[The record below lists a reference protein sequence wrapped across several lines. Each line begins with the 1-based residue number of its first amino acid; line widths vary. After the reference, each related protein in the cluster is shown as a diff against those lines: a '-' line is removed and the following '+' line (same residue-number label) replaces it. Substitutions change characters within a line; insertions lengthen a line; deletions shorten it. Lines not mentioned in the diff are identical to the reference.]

1 MFSRDTLLPLVLVV
15 LLKYHGTDQKPP
27 AKTSS
32 ITGTRSLDLVG
43 SGVASFI
50 QRHTTAADHHH
61 QTMTTTTIQ
70 LVINGNQVEGTMS
83 QLAQMLGIASDVM
96 VQKIAPVTI
105 TQEEKS
111 VKFVEFFGAT
121 LESHIKGG
129 KLFVSELNKLR
140 HQGNDYRA
148 MIRLYH
154 DLVDAPTKGWAK
166 RRQLLL
172 TTSAIWRYT
181 FKVNKGGLK
190 YKIAAVTECDDCGE
204 FAKSMVE
211 RMIAEKL
218 WVA

>member
-1 MFSRDTLLPLVLVV
+1 M
-15 LLKYHGTDQKPP
+15 
-27 AKTSS
+27 
-32 ITGTRSLDLVG
+32 
-43 SGVASFI
+43 ASFI
-50 QRHTTAADHHH
+50 QRRTTDAAHHPR
-61 QTMTTTTIQ
+61 QMTNATIQ

-83 QLAQMLGIASDVM
+83 QLAQMLGIPSDVM

-190 YKIAAVTECDDCGE
+190 YQIKAVTECDDCGE

>member
-1 MFSRDTLLPLVLVV
+1 MFSRDTFLPSVLVV
-15 LLKYHGTDQKPP
+15 PLRYHQTTPKPSP
-27 AKTSS
+27 KTSS

-61 QTMTTTTIQ
+61 PRPMNTIQ
-70 LVINGNQVEGTMS
+70 VLINGNQVEGQIDQIAQILGMVSNT
-83 QLAQMLGIASDVM
+83 LAQPV
-96 VQKIAPVTI
+96 APVVLN
-105 TQEEKS
+105 QEQKS

-121 LESHIKGG
+121 LETHIKGG
-129 KLFVSELNKLR
+129 KLFVSELNRLR
-140 HQGNDYRA
+140 HNGNDYRA

-154 DLVDAPTKGWAK
+154 DLVDAPTEGWAK
-166 RRQLLL
+166 RRKLLL

-181 FKVNKGGLK
+181 FKNKKGK
-190 YKIAAVTECDDCGE
+190 YQIAADTSCDDCGE

-218 WVA
+218 WV

>member
-1 MFSRDTLLPLVLVV
+1 MLVV
-15 LLKYHGTDQKPP
+15 LLKYSKQDAKPP
-27 AKTSS
+27 AVDSLHS
-32 ITGTRSLDLVG
+32 GTRSLDLTG
-43 SGVASFI
+43 SDVASFT
-50 QRHTTAADHHH
+50 QRRTTDADHHPR
-61 QTMTTTTIQ
+61 QMTNTTMQ
-70 LVINGNQVEGTMS
+70 VVINGNTVEGTPS
-83 QLAQMLGIASDVM
+83 QLAQLIQNFGNITDVM
-96 VQKIAPVTI
+96 VQPVVLN
-105 TQEEKS
+105 QEQKS
-111 VKFVEFFGAT
+111 IKFVEFFGAT

-190 YKIAAVTECDDCGE
+190 YKIDAVTECEDCGE

>member
-1 MFSRDTLLPLVLVV
+1 LVLVV
-15 LLKYHGTDQKPP
+15 LLGYHGTDQKPP
-27 AKTSS
+27 AKTSFT
-32 ITGTRSLDLVG
+32 TGTRSLDLSG

-50 QRHTTAADHHH
+50 QRRTTDAARHPR
-61 QTMTTTTIQ
+61 QMTNATIQ
-70 LVINGNQVEGTMS
+70 LVINGNQVEGTMLE
-83 QLAQMLGIASDVM
+83 LAQMLGIASDVM
-96 VQKIAPVTI
+96 VQKVAPVVLN
-105 TQEEKS
+105 QEEKS

>member
-1 MFSRDTLLPLVLVV
+1 MLVV
-15 LLKYHGTDQKPP
+15 PLGYHGSWQNPP
-27 AKTSS
+27 TKTSS
-32 ITGTRSLDLVG
+32 ITGTIPIDVPPRR
-43 SGVASFI
+43 VAYFI
-50 QRHTTAADHHH
+50 QRRTTDAAHHPR
-61 QTMTTTTIQ
+61 QMTNATIQ

-83 QLAQMLGIASDVM
+83 QLAQMLGIPSDVM

-121 LESHIKGG
+121 LETYIKGG

-154 DLVDAPTKGWAK
+154 DLVDAPTAGWAK

-181 FKVNKGGLK
+181 FKTKKGK
-190 YKIAAVTECDDCGE
+190 YQIAAVTECDDCGE
-204 FAKSMVE
+204 FAKAMVE

>member
-1 MFSRDTLLPLVLVV
+1 MAAGKNRCLVTVSKVAQSPSTYPVVVWHHSFNGTPLM
-15 LLKYHGTDQKPP
+15 PP
-27 AKTSS
+27 TN
-32 ITGTRSLDLVG
+32 TR
-43 SGVASFI
+43 
-50 QRHTTAADHHH
+50 QMTNTTM
-61 QTMTTTTIQ
+61 QV
-70 LVINGNQVEGTMS
+70 VINGNTVEGTPS
-83 QLAQMLGIASDVM
+83 QLAQLIQNFGNITDVM
-96 VQKIAPVTI
+96 VQPVLLN
-105 TQEEKS
+105 QEEKS

-121 LESHIKGG
+121 LETYIKGG

-181 FKVNKGGLK
+181 FKSNKGGLK
-190 YKIAAVTECDDCGE
+190 YQIKAVTECDDCGE
-204 FAKSMVE
+204 FAKAMVD

>member
-1 MFSRDTLLPLVLVV
+1 MQV
-15 LLKYHGTDQKPP
+15 
-27 AKTSS
+27 
-32 ITGTRSLDLVG
+32 
-43 SGVASFI
+43 
-50 QRHTTAADHHH
+50 
-61 QTMTTTTIQ
+61 
-70 LVINGNQVEGTMS
+70 VINGNTVEGTPS
-83 QLAQMLGIASDVM
+83 QLAQLIQNFGNITDVM
-96 VQKIAPVTI
+96 VQPVLLN
-105 TQEEKS
+105 QEEKS

-154 DLVDAPTKGWAK
+154 DLVDAPTAGWAK

-181 FKVNKGGLK
+181 FKSNKGGLK
-190 YKIAAVTECDDCGE
+190 YQIKAVTECDDCGE
-204 FAKSMVE
+204 FAKSMVD

>member
-1 MFSRDTLLPLVLVV
+1 LVLVV
-15 LLKYHGTDQKPP
+15 PLRYHQTTPKPA

-50 QRHTTAADHHH
+50 QRRTTDADHHPRPMTNA
-61 QTMTTTTIQ
+61 TMQ
-70 LVINGNQVEGTMS
+70 VVINGNTIEGTAS
-83 QLAQMLGIASDVM
+83 QIAQIIGNFSDVM
-96 VQKIAPVTI
+96 VQPVAPVTI

-154 DLVDAPTKGWAK
+154 DLVNAPTKGWAK

-181 FKVNKGGLK
+181 FKTKKGGLK

-204 FAKSMVE
+204 FAKAMVN

-218 WVA
+218 WV

>member
-1 MFSRDTLLPLVLVV
+1 MW
-15 LLKYHGTDQKPP
+15 
-27 AKTSS
+27 
-32 ITGTRSLDLVG
+32 VG

-50 QRHTTAADHHH
+50 QRRTTDAAHHPKIM
-61 QTMTTTTIQ
+61 QTLETVTITNNGATISMTGDYTQ
-70 LVINGNQVEGTMS
+70 
-83 QLAQMLGIASDVM
+83 IANFLIGLS
-96 VQKIAPVTI
+96 KATAESTPVTI

-111 VKFVEFFGAT
+111 IKFVEFFGAT

>member
-1 MFSRDTLLPLVLVV
+1 VWHHSFNGTPLLP
-15 LLKYHGTDQKPP
+15 
-27 AKTSS
+27 
-32 ITGTRSLDLVG
+32 
-43 SGVASFI
+43 
-50 QRHTTAADHHH
+50 
-61 QTMTTTTIQ
+61 TTTTRPMTNATMQ
-70 LVINGNQVEGTMS
+70 LVINGNTVEGTAS
-83 QLAQMLGIASDVM
+83 QIAQLMQQMGIISDTM
-96 VQKIAPVTI
+96 VQPVAPVTI

>member
-1 MFSRDTLLPLVLVV
+1 MQV
-15 LLKYHGTDQKPP
+15 
-27 AKTSS
+27 
-32 ITGTRSLDLVG
+32 
-43 SGVASFI
+43 
-50 QRHTTAADHHH
+50 
-61 QTMTTTTIQ
+61 
-70 LVINGNQVEGTMS
+70 VINGNTVEGTPS
-83 QLAQMLGIASDVM
+83 QLAQLIQNFGNITDVM
-96 VQKIAPVTI
+96 VQPVVLN
-105 TQEEKS
+105 QEQKS
-111 VKFVEFFGAT
+111 IKFVEFFGAT

-190 YKIAAVTECDDCGE
+190 YKIDAVTECEDCGE

>member
-1 MFSRDTLLPLVLVV
+1 LVLVV

-27 AKTSS
+27 AKTSFT
-32 ITGTRSLDLVG
+32 TGTRSLDLVG
-43 SGVASFI
+43 SGGAYFH
-50 QRHTTAADHHH
+50 QRRTTDAAHHH
-61 QTMTTTTIQ
+61 KIMQTLETVTITNNGATISMTGDYTQIANF
-70 LVINGNQVEGTMS
+70 LIGLS
-83 QLAQMLGIASDVM
+83 QAT
-96 VQKIAPVTI
+96 VQPAPVAI

>member
-1 MFSRDTLLPLVLVV
+1 MLVV

-27 AKTSS
+27 AKTSFT
-32 ITGTRSLDLVG
+32 TGTRSLDLVG

-50 QRHTTAADHHH
+50 QRRTTDAAHHH

-70 LVINGNQVEGTMS
+70 LVINGNQVEGTMLE
-83 QLAQMLGIASDVM
+83 LAQMLGINSDVM

-218 WVA
+218 WK

>member
-1 MFSRDTLLPLVLVV
+1 MALIKNRQKKPVSPLAQSPVAFALPIRHSYLNGTPLLP
-15 LLKYHGTDQKPP
+15 
-27 AKTSS
+27 
-32 ITGTRSLDLVG
+32 
-43 SGVASFI
+43 
-50 QRHTTAADHHH
+50 
-61 QTMTTTTIQ
+61 TTTTRPMTNATIQ
-70 LVINGNQVEGTMS
+70 LVINGNQVEGTMLE
-83 QLAQMLGIASDVM
+83 LAQMLGIASDVM
-96 VQKIAPVTI
+96 VQKVAPVVLN
-105 TQEEKS
+105 QEEKS

-154 DLVDAPTKGWAK
+154 DLVDAPTAGWAK

-181 FKVNKGGLK
+181 FKKHSSGLK
-190 YKIAAVTECDDCGE
+190 YQIKAVTECDDCGE
-204 FAKSMVE
+204 FAKSMVD

>member
-1 MFSRDTLLPLVLVV
+1 MFSRDTFLPLVLVV
-15 LLKYHGTDQKPP
+15 PLRYHQTTPEPP
-27 AKTSS
+27 PKTSS

-50 QRHTTAADHHH
+50 QRHTTDADHHPRP
-61 QTMTTTTIQ
+61 MNTIQ
-70 LVINGNQVEGTMS
+70 LVINGNQVEGEAS
-83 QLAQMLGIASDVM
+83 QLAQILGM
-96 VQKIAPVTI
+96 VSNTLAQPVAPVTI

-154 DLVDAPTKGWAK
+154 DLVNAPTKGWAK

-181 FKVNKGGLK
+181 FKTKKGGLK
-190 YKIAAVTECDDCGE
+190 YKIAAVTECEDCGE
-204 FAKSMVE
+204 FAKAMVN

-218 WVA
+218 WV

>member
-1 MFSRDTLLPLVLVV
+1 LFSRDTLLPLVLVV
-15 LLKYHGTDQKPP
+15 LLRYHQTTPKPP
-27 AKTSS
+27 PKTSS

-50 QRHTTAADHHH
+50 QRHATDADHH
-61 QTMTTTTIQ
+61 TRPMNTIQ
-70 LVINGNQVEGTMS
+70 VLINGNQVEGQIDQIAQILGMVSNT
-83 QLAQMLGIASDVM
+83 LAV
-96 VQKIAPVTI
+96 APVVLN
-105 TQEEKS
+105 QEQKS

-121 LESHIKGG
+121 LETHIKGG

-140 HQGNDYRA
+140 HQGKDYRA

-154 DLVDAPTKGWAK
+154 DLVNAPTKGWAK

-190 YKIAAVTECDDCGE
+190 YKIAAVTECEDCGE
-204 FAKSMVE
+204 FAKSMVD
-211 RMIAEKL
+211 RMIVEKL

>member
-1 MFSRDTLLPLVLVV
+1 M
-15 LLKYHGTDQKPP
+15 
-27 AKTSS
+27 
-32 ITGTRSLDLVG
+32 
-43 SGVASFI
+43 
-50 QRHTTAADHHH
+50 TA
-61 QTMTTTTIQ
+61 TIQ
-70 LVINGNQVEGTMS
+70 VVINGNTVEGT
-83 QLAQMLGIASDVM
+83 LAQIAQIIGTFSDAM
-96 VQKIAPVTI
+96 VQPIAPVTI

-121 LESHIKGG
+121 LDSHIKGG

-140 HQGNDYRA
+140 HQGKDYRA
-148 MIRLYH
+148 MIRLYR

-190 YKIAAVTECDDCGE
+190 YKIAAVTECEDCGE
-204 FAKSMVE
+204 FAKAMVD

-218 WVA
+218 WV

>member
-1 MFSRDTLLPLVLVV
+1 M
-15 LLKYHGTDQKPP
+15 
-27 AKTSS
+27 
-32 ITGTRSLDLVG
+32 
-43 SGVASFI
+43 ASFI
-50 QRHTTAADHHH
+50 QRRTTDAAHHPR
-61 QTMTTTTIQ
+61 QMTNATIQ
-70 LVINGNQVEGTMS
+70 LVINGNQVEGTMLE
-83 QLAQMLGIASDVM
+83 LAQMLGIASDVM
-96 VQKIAPVTI
+96 VQKVAPVVLN
-105 TQEEKS
+105 QEEKS

-121 LESHIKGG
+121 LETYIKGG

-154 DLVDAPTKGWAK
+154 DLVDAPTAGWAK

-181 FKVNKGGLK
+181 FKKHSSGLK
-190 YKIAAVTECDDCGE
+190 YQIKAVTECDDCGE
-204 FAKSMVE
+204 FAKSMVD

>member
-1 MFSRDTLLPLVLVV
+1 MFSRDTLLPSLLVV
-15 LLKYHGTDQKPP
+15 PLGYQQTTLKPP
-27 AKTSS
+27 PKTSS
-32 ITGTRSLDLVG
+32 ITGTRSLVWVG

-50 QRHTTAADHHH
+50 QRRTTDADHHPRP
-61 QTMTTTTIQ
+61 MTATIQ
-70 LVINGNQVEGTMS
+70 LVINGNEVQGTAS
-83 QLAQMLGIASDVM
+83 QLAQLLGIISDTM
-96 VQKIAPVTI
+96 GQKVAPVTI

-121 LESHIKGG
+121 LETYIKGG

-154 DLVDAPTKGWAK
+154 DLVDAPTVGWAK
-166 RRQLLL
+166 RRKLLL

-181 FKVNKGGLK
+181 FKTKKGK
-190 YKIAAVTECDDCGE
+190 YQIAADTSCDDCGE